1 MNNSNTKAKTN
12 AKAKTNTNVKT
23 NAKANAKT
31 KAKTNAK
38 TNANAKTKTKAKIY
52 KTTILFIIFD
62 LFAIAGFI
70 IMYGPW
76 SYIRNLYITTAMQ
89 TMKHQYLA
97 KVFYN
102 DKSIE
107 KIMDSNYFVKIEEDV
122 NIDAI
127 NINTKAKVKYKDKY
141 EEELLTRE
149 YPEDLYKII
158 NLKVGSSNG
167 YLVAIYA
174 PEKVKLIALKKFN
187 SVGHGEKVVTMCNRY
202 NGVVC
207 INGGGFEDQGYGSD
221 IPIGTVIQNGEITW
235 GRENADTSRDDIIG
249 VTKDG
254 KLKLMANATA
264 NEALK
269 AGINDA
275 MVFGPFLIVN
285 GKPLNI
291 VGDPWGKAPRVAIA
305 QRKDG
310 VMMFLVVDGENY
322 INGASLQDMIDI
334 LQRYGAYNAAN
345 LDGGQSA
352 SLTVKGKLYNVPPP
366 EAKKYG
372 GRYVVTGWGL
382 IP

>member
-23 NAKANAKT
+23 NAKANAKAKT
-31 KAKTNAK
+31 KTNAK

-202 NGVVC
+202 NG
-207 INGGGFEDQGYGSD
+207 GGFEDQGYGSD

-235 GRENADTSRDDIIG
+235 GKENADTSRDDIIG